1 MNRFIA
7 IFLLVAATLGLV
19 LSQGNSNTNSPN
31 GLPFQL
37 EETCYPRPECKLYDV
52 NKPPPGWPEFAVP
65 WASRA
70 GAANPC
76 NLTPPLINID
86 SVDAVS
92 AYQQQAMQGQFGP
105 AAGGSKVI
113 VIDVRT
119 PDEVYWIGVPAQVN
133 SITLKS
139 GGVIVPDYYNVT
151 LNTDADGSAPSL
163 HYKVNGVAQST
174 LTSNVASTYLTG
186 ISYNVPVEFIDTNTG
201 IKHLNDKF
209 GQQIDAIIRETDAD
223 RIIFFCRSGL
233 RSSIG
238 CYYEFCP
245 FEQLFPGVLQ
255 QQMFAFEVESA
266 ITNGRGGFEG
276 TSYSDSMIGYRGF
289 PGRYTASAGLTESV
303 AFKDR
308 GLPIKIGTIP
318 KTVLVQPLNGATV
331 RFDELDQPSWAE
343 SI

>member
-1 MNRFIA
+1 MNRLIA
-7 IFLLVAATLGLV
+7 AFLVVASFFALALG
-19 LSQGNSNTNSPN
+19 QGQTNSPN

-37 EETCYPRPECKLYDV
+37 EESCYPRPECKSYDV
-52 NKPPPGWPEFAVP
+52 NSPPPGWPEFAVP
-65 WASRA
+65 WASRQ
-70 GAANPC
+70 GAENPC

-86 SVDAVS
+86 SVEAVS
-92 AYQQQAMQGQFGP
+92 AYQTQNIAQNQG
-105 AAGGSKVI
+105 KVI
-113 VIDVRT
+113 LIDVRT
-119 PDEVYWIGVPAQVN
+119 ADEIYWIGVPAQVN

-163 HYKVNGVAQST
+163 HYKVNGVDQST
-174 LTSNVASTYLTG
+174 LTSDVASTHLTG
-186 ISYNVPVEFIDTNTG
+186 ISYNVPVEFIDTDTG
-201 IKHLNDKF
+201 IKSLNDKF
-209 GQQIDAIIRETDAD
+209 GQQIDAIIRETGAD
-223 RIIFFCRSGL
+223 RVIFFCRSGQ

-255 QQMFAFEVESA
+255 QQIFAYEVESD

-276 TSYSDSMIGYRGF
+276 TSYSDSFIGYRGF
-289 PGRYTASAGLTESV
+289 PGRYTADSGLTESV

-308 GLPIKIGTIP
+308 GLPIKIGTTP
-318 KTVLVQPLNGATV
+318 KTGLVQPLNGATV

-343 SI
+343 TN